1 MIHQL
6 RWSLVHGR
14 WGYQRV
20 LNSCIND
27 IEYNIFNTI
36 PKEGWA
42 VAWLKIYIL
51 EKYNACGRGELIV
64 KHSRSPFSLFHFA
77 CILNDLAV
85 SLWPDRSVN
94 AFSINISISAHPLT
108 HAGVRKK
115 HIIKRECLPCIT
127 TVYVYIYF
135 VFLYA

>member
-1 MIHQL
+1 MIHQGGV
-6 RWSLVHGR
+6 WCNGR

-64 KHSRSPFSLFHFA
+64 K
-77 CILNDLAV
+77 
-85 SLWPDRSVN
+85 
-94 AFSINISISAHPLT
+94 PLT
-108 HAGVRKK
+108 LG
-115 HIIKRECLPCIT
+115 I
-127 TVYVYIYF
+127 
-135 VFLYA
+135 